1 LKFQISNLRLDRLTA
16 VAFAAVLLACGAA
29 CASKGESGS
38 TGGEGRGA
46 AGASTPTAA
55 ASPAAA
61 AARGESGGTVDAE
74 LSARLKAVGERAGG
88 EFGAAVVHVETG
100 RSSEAGGARPL
111 ALYSVFKLPLA
122 VAVLKDVEEGRL
134 TLGQKVRVEPAD
146 ASPGVKSNAELW
158 RTTTERSVGE
168 MLELSLVR
176 SDNTSSD
183 QLLKLAGGPSAVTN
197 RMRALGLGGV
207 DVRSSVKELLSEGGA
222 QNTGTA
228 ADLARLLVMLQK
240 GEALAQA
247 QTALLLELMSRA
259 QTGERRLRAG
269 VPAGTHVAEKTGTG
283 APGTSTNDVGLITL
297 PDGTHLAVAVLV
309 SGSKLSTEGQEK
321 LIAEVARAAYEAHV
335 RPNAGA
341 SAASPRR

>member
-1 LKFQISNLRLDRLTA
+1 MTA
-16 VAFAAVLLACGAA
+16 AAFAAVLAACAA
-29 CASKGESGS
+29 CASKGESGAA
-38 TGGEGRGA
+38 GNNEGRGVA
-46 AGASTPTAA
+46 PALSPT
-55 ASPAAA
+55 PAATVRPRA
-61 AARGESGGTVDAE
+61 DGGVNAE

-100 RSSEAGGARPL
+100 RAAEAGGTRPL

-134 TLGQKVRVEPAD
+134 TLEQKVRVEPAD
-146 ASPGVKSNAELW
+146 ASPGVKANAELW
-158 RTTTERSVGE
+158 SRTVERSVGE

-183 QLLKLAGGPSAVTN
+183 QLLKLVGGPSVVTS
-197 RMRALGLGGV
+197 RMRALGLEGV
-207 DVRSSVKELLSEGGA
+207 DVRSSLKDLISKGGA

-240 GEALAQA
+240 GVALSQT

-269 VPAGTHVAEKTGTG
+269 VPAGTPVAEKTGTG
-283 APGTSTNDVGLITL
+283 PPGTSTNDVGLVTL
-297 PDGTHLAVAVLV
+297 PDRTHLAVAVLV
-309 SGSKLSTEGQEK
+309 SGSKLSLEEQEK

-335 RPNAGA
+335 ESNAVP
-341 SAASPRR
+341 AASPRR